1 LPDHDVAAIGYPV
14 VTITARRNI
23 LSLRVQRRT
32 RVEKDARWRVRGNTM
47 TTTALF
53 SQPKLAAR
61 TILAG
66 TVLALTVS
74 LNGCSRSE
82 ALPKS
87 VVQSFEQ
94 AFNADNIEG
103 CLALFDEEAQ
113 ILPERGPA
121 VSGRE
126 GIAEYLK
133 NQMTPVVSFNTE
145 ADMTMIRN
153 DIAIEQ
159 GHFRVRDVRRG
170 SDIEEGKYL
179 HVWRNRGQGWKLYRV
194 MYNTDYAPETEVEVA
209 QAANSD
215 DTA

>member
-1 LPDHDVAAIGYPV
+1 MM
-14 VTITARRNI
+14 N
-23 LSLRVQRRT
+23 
-32 RVEKDARWRVRGNTM
+32 
-47 TTTALF
+47 TTALH
-53 SQPKLAAR
+53 SQPKKAAR
-61 TILAG
+61 TVLAG

-74 LNGCSRSE
+74 LNGCSTSE
-82 ALPKS
+82 ALPKA

-94 AFNADNIEG
+94 AFNADDLDG
-103 CLALFDEEAQ
+103 CLALFDDEAQ

-121 VSGRE
+121 VSGRD

-133 NQMTPVVSFNTE
+133 DQMTPVVSFNTE

-179 HVWRNRGQGWKLYRV
+179 HVWRNRGHGWKLYRV
-194 MYNTDYAPETEVEVA
+194 MYNTDYAPQTEVEIA
-209 QAANSD
+209 QAAGSD

>member
-1 LPDHDVAAIGYPV
+1 MSTVFH
-14 VTITARRNI
+14 
-23 LSLRVQRRT
+23 SL
-32 RVEKDARWRVRGNTM
+32 
-47 TTTALF
+47 
-53 SQPKLAAR
+53 PKLLTR

-66 TVLALTVS
+66 TVLSLAAS
-74 LNGCSRSE
+74 LNGCGRSE

-94 AFNADNIEG
+94 AFNADDIDG
-103 CLALFDEEAQ
+103 CLALFDDEAQ

-121 VSGRE
+121 VSGRD
-126 GIAEYLK
+126 GISEYLK
-133 NQMTPVVSFNTE
+133 DQMTPVVSFNTE

-179 HVWRNRGQGWKLYRV
+179 HVWRNRGEGWKLYRV
-194 MYNTDYAPETEVEVA
+194 MYNTDYAPQTEVEIA
-209 QAANSD
+209 QSAMTGDSA
-215 DTA
+215 

>member
-1 LPDHDVAAIGYPV
+1 MNTLAFSSR
-14 VTITARRNI
+14 AR
-23 LSLRVQRRT
+23 
-32 RVEKDARWRVRGNTM
+32 
-47 TTTALF
+47 
-53 SQPKLAAR
+53 LASR

-74 LNGCSRSE
+74 LNGCTKSE

-87 VVQSFEQ
+87 VVQSFEL
-94 AFNADNIEG
+94 AFNADDLDG
-103 CLALFDEEAQ
+103 CLALFDNDAQ

-121 VSGRE
+121 VSGRD

-145 ADMTMIRN
+145 AQMTMIRN

-159 GHFRVRDVRRG
+159 GSFRVRDVRRG

-194 MYNTDYAPETEVEVA
+194 MYNTDYAPSTEVEIA
-209 QAANSD
+209 QAAGSD
-215 DTA
+215 DAA

>member
-1 LPDHDVAAIGYPV
+1 M
-14 VTITARRNI
+14 N
-23 LSLRVQRRT
+23 
-32 RVEKDARWRVRGNTM
+32 M
-47 TTTALF
+47 MALH

-61 TILAG
+61 TVLAG
-66 TVLALTVS
+66 TLLALAVS
-74 LNGCSRSE
+74 LNGCGRSE

-94 AFNADNIEG
+94 AFNADNLEG
-103 CLALFDEEAQ
+103 CLALFDDEAQ

-121 VSGRE
+121 VSGRD
-126 GIAEYLK
+126 GIADYLK

-170 SDIEEGKYL
+170 SDIEEA
-179 HVWRNRGQGWKLYRV
+179 
-194 MYNTDYAPETEVEVA
+194 NTCTCGVIAVRAGSSTG
-209 QAANSD
+209 
-215 DTA
+215 

>member
-1 LPDHDVAAIGYPV
+1 M
-14 VTITARRNI
+14 N
-23 LSLRVQRRT
+23 
-32 RVEKDARWRVRGNTM
+32 
-47 TTTALF
+47 TTALY

-94 AFNADNIEG
+94 AFNADNLEG
-103 CLALFDEEAQ
+103 CLALFDDEAE

-126 GIAEYLK
+126 GISEYLK
-133 NQMTPVVSFNTE
+133 DQMTPVVSFNTE

-194 MYNTDYAPETEVEVA
+194 MYNTDYARETDVEIA
-209 QAANSD
+209 QAASTE